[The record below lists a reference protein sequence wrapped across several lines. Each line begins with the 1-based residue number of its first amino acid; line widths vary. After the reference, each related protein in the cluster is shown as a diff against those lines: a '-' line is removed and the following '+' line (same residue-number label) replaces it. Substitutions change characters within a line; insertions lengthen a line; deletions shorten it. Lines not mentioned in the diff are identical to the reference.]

1 MQFTIPDYTLYRN
14 DRKNG
19 GGGIMVYVSTLLP
32 CQRLRINRTFKTLE
46 PLEVDIRVGTTDVI
60 IIGIYRPPKPVSGN
74 YWPQLEDELNSI
86 CTWASLQRDSVTIL
100 GDLNLDRLRPDKS
113 EGKLLLD
120 LEEEQEFTCLIDKAT
135 RTEQKGSITTSTL
148 IDILLTNKPDQF
160 KFGRIYLPSLSDH
173 ALIYGILK
181 EKPPRLPS
189 KLITFWSYKN
199 FDCDKFTQ
207 DLPEAPWHVG
217 EIFDDLDDQVHY
229 WNTLLTNI
237 IDENLP
243 SKKMKVRAKDVP
255 YMTTNWKNAIRA
267 RRKALANYYWDKS
280 NSNWDKLRKCRNEAT
295 SQRRRAIKSY
305 WRDKSNH
312 LKENPPDFYRT
323 FMPFLSS
330 KASKKKAP
338 Y

>member
-1 MQFTIPDYTLYRN
+1 MNLTAFALGPPYR
-14 DRKNG
+14 G
-19 GGGIMVYVSTLLP
+19 TLL
-32 CQRLRINRTFKTLE
+32 RFL
-46 PLEVDIRVGTTDVI
+46 VI
-60 IIGIYRPPKPVSGN
+60 
-74 YWPQLEDELNSI
+74 SI
-86 CTWASLQRDSVTIL
+86 LI
-100 GDLNLDRLRPDKS
+100 DRLRPGKS
-113 EGKLLLD
+113 EGKLLL
-120 LEEEQEFTCLIDKAT
+120 EQEFTCLIDKAT

-160 KFGRIYLPSLSDH
+160 KCGGIYHPSLNDH

-181 EKPPRLPS
+181 EKLPRQHS
-189 KLITFWSYKN
+189 KLITFRSYKN

-243 SKKMKVRAKDVP
+243 SKKMKVRAEDVP

-267 RRKALANYYWDKS
+267 KRKALANYYWDKS

-295 SQRRRAIKSY
+295 RQRRRAIKSY
-305 WRDKSNH
+305 WRKKSNH
-312 LKENPPDFYRT
+312 LKENPADFYRP
-323 FMPFLSS
+323 FMLFLSS
-330 KASKKKAP
+330 KASKKKLP
-338 Y
+338 MKSQSR